1 MASLLQSKVF
11 LDGIDQLVG
20 DFLRAVEW
28 KYRAIAVELDMQMAT
43 FARRKFRPLFFQPP
57 LELAV
62 LYGTG
67 STLLTARTAR
77 TINT

>member
-11 LDGIDQLVG
+11 LDSINQWLG
-20 DFLRAVEW
+20 DFFRTVEW

-43 FARRKFRPLFFQPP
+43 FARRKFRPLLFQPP

-62 LYGTG
+62 LHGTDAA
-67 STLLTARTAR
+67 LLMAQ

>member
-11 LDGIDQLVG
+11 LDGIDQRIG
-20 DFLRAVEW
+20 DFLRTVEW
-28 KYRAIAVELDMQMAT
+28 KYRALAVELDMQVAA
-43 FARRKFRPLFFQPP
+43 FAGRKFRPLFFQPP

-62 LYGTG
+62 LHGTD
-67 STLLTARTAR
+67 SALLVAQ